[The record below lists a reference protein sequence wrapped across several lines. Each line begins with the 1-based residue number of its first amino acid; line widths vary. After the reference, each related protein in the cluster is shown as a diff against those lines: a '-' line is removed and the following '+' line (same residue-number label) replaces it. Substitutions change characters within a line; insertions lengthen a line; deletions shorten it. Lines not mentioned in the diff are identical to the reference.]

1 MAAQRE
7 RGDMTESCAELP
19 TAAQA
24 RERSVFT
31 GLLFG
36 AVTLIPG
43 LVAVILGHS
52 TTLLADWLRSFSETF
67 AILLSWLTLRKVTR
81 GRRTDYDYGYGK
93 LESLSSLIVAAAM
106 TLSFAAIVFSAVSR
120 IRQPE
125 PVKQVGWG
133 LLISTGAAVINVVL
147 WRRNYRLAQQEQ
159 SPIMESQWRL
169 FRAKAVVNVTVIS
182 ALGLSVL
189 LRRFTWSLYVDPIGS
204 LIVAGFLLA
213 SAYQVAS
220 TSIYDLLDK
229 ALEESLQFVILQE
242 LAAHFDT
249 YRCFHGVQSRRSGGD
264 VYIELFL
271 EFDGDLKM
279 AEVQRRIDAIRSSL
293 EARIQNSQV
302 LVVPTSDDAAA
313 GGSYTRAQI

>member
-1 MAAQRE
+1 
-7 RGDMTESCAELP
+7 MTESGAGQP
-19 TAAQA
+19 ATAQT
-24 RERSVFT
+24 RERSVFA
-31 GLLFG
+31 GLLIG
-36 AVTLIPG
+36 AVALIPG

-81 GRRTDYDYGYGK
+81 GSRADYDYGYGK

-106 TLSFAAIVFSAVSR
+106 TLSFAAVVFIAVSR

-125 PVKQVGWG
+125 PVRQVGWG
-133 LLISTGAAVINVVL
+133 LVVSIGAAMINLTL
-147 WRRNYRLAQQEQ
+147 WRRNYHLARQEQ

-169 FRAKAVVNVTVIS
+169 FRAKAVVNLTVILT
-182 ALGLSVL
+182 LGLSVL
-189 LRRFTWSLYVDPIGS
+189 LRRFAWSVYIDPIGS

-220 TSIYDLLDK
+220 TSVYDLLDK

-242 LAAHFDT
+242 LAAHYDT
-249 YRCFHGVQSRRSGGD
+249 YRCFHDFQSRRSGGD

-271 EFDGDLKM
+271 EFDGDLQM
-279 AEVQRRIDAIRSSL
+279 AEVQRRIDAIRASL
-293 EARIQNSQV
+293 EARIQNSRV
-302 LVVPTSDDAAA
+302 LVVPTSDDAACDD
-313 GGSYTRAQI
+313 